1 MRLKVIV
8 MLDISDRYS
17 SDEKVIKVQTNCD
30 RIISYF
36 HDYRGSLRMAE
47 AKLGISRSTI
57 HRYIHT
63 YIKQDYNDSYG
74 EITSLMKYNKRY
86 RCKPRRYWQSY

>member
-1 MRLKVIV
+1 
-8 MLDISDRYS
+8 
-17 SDEKVIKVQTNCD
+17 
-30 RIISYF
+30 
-36 HDYRGSLRMAE
+36 MAE
-47 AKLGISRSTI
+47 AELGIARSTI